1 MADAAAA
8 PAPAAPARDGI
19 ERAAILLLTLGEKEA
34 AEVLKHM
41 GAREV
46 QRIGSAMTQ
55 VGNLSRN
62 DVLDVIAEFN
72 ALAESQTSIGMRSDE
87 FVRKTLVTALGE
99 ERAANVIDRILTNRT
114 SKGLDSLKWMDARAI
129 AEMIKFEHP
138 QIIAIICSYLEPEH
152 SAEVM
157 SNLPES
163 VRTESMIRIAMLDG
177 VQPSALRELDL
188 VIEKQFSA
196 AAGSQTSALGGPK
209 CAADI
214 INNLEPSIESALMEK
229 IRKADE
235 TLGAKIEDLIFVFAN
250 LVEVDDRGMQEILRQ
265 VPSDKLL
272 LALKGADQ
280 ALKDKIFKNM
290 SQRAA
295 EMLKDD
301 LESRGPVKLAEVEA
315 AQKEILQA
323 ARKLAESGAIN
334 LGGKGDEYV

>member
-1 MADAAAA
+1 MAEATATIA
-8 PAPAAPARDGI
+8 PQRDGA
-19 ERAAILLLTLGEKEA
+19 ERAAILLMTLGEKEA
-34 AEVLKHM
+34 ADVLKHM

-55 VGNLSRN
+55 VGSISRN
-62 DVLDVIAEFN
+62 DVLEVIAEFN
-72 ALAESQTSIGMRSDE
+72 ALAEGQSSIGVGSDE
-87 FVRKTLVTALGE
+87 FVRKTLVSALGE
-99 ERAANVIDRILTNRT
+99 QRASNVIDRILTNRS
-114 SKGLDSLKWMDARAI
+114 SKGLDSLKWMDGRAI
-129 AEMIKFEHP
+129 AEMVKFEHP
-138 QIIAIICSYLEPEH
+138 QIIAIILSYLEPQH
-152 SAEVM
+152 SAEVI

-163 VRTESMIRIAMLDG
+163 VRTEAMVRIALLDG

-196 AAGSQTSALGGPK
+196 AAGTQTSALGGPK

-235 TLGAKIEDLIFVFAN
+235 ALGAKIEDLIFVFAN

-301 LESRGPVKLAEVEA
+301 LESRGPVKLADVEG
-315 AQKEILQA
+315 AQKEVLLA
-323 ARKLAESGAIN
+323 ARKLAETGAIS
-334 LGGKGDEYV
+334 LGGKGEEYV

>member
-1 MADAAAA
+1 MAETAA
-8 PAPAAPARDGI
+8 PKVPQRDGTA
-19 ERAAILLLTLGEKEA
+19 RAAILLMTLGEKEA
-34 AEVLKHM
+34 AGVLRHM

-55 VGNLSRN
+55 VGNVSRN

-72 ALAESQTSIGMRSDE
+72 LLVDGQTSIGVGSDE
-87 FVRKTLVTALGE
+87 FVRKTLVSALGE
-99 ERAANVIDRILTNRT
+99 ERASNIIDRILTNRT
-114 SKGLDSLKWMDARAI
+114 SKGLDSLKWMDGKAI
-129 AEMIKFEHP
+129 AEMVKFEHP
-138 QIIAIICSYLEPEH
+138 QIIAIILCYLEPEH
-152 SAEVM
+152 SAEVVA
-157 SNLPES
+157 NLPEA
-163 VRTESMIRIAMLDG
+163 VRAEAMVRIALLDG
-177 VQPSALRELDL
+177 VQPSAMRELDL

-196 AAGSQTSALGGPK
+196 AAGTQTAALGGAK

-214 INNLEPSIESALMEK
+214 INNLEPSIESALMEQ
-229 IRKADE
+229 IRKSDE
-235 TLGAKIEDLIFVFAN
+235 ALGAKIEDLTFVFAN
-250 LVEVDDRGMQEILRQ
+250 LLAVDDRGMQEILRQ
-265 VPSDKLL
+265 VPSDQLL

-301 LESRGPVKLAEVEA
+301 LESRGPVKLSEVEA
-315 AQKEILQA
+315 AQKEILLA